1 MGVMDKV
8 CIENCCLSCLLQKGR
23 FHRDCICSTL
33 IVAGIVTSA
42 DSLMVLDV
50 ADQAKNARI
59 RQYW

>member
-8 CIENCCLSCLLQKGR
+8 WVDSSCLSCLLQKDR
-23 FHRDCICSTL
+23 FHHDRICSTL
-33 IVAGIVTSA
+33 LVAGVVTSA
-42 DSLMVLDV
+42 DGVLDV

>member
-8 CIENCCLSCLLQKGR
+8 CIDICCLSCLLQKDR
-23 FHRDCICSTL
+23 FHNHCVSSTL
-33 IVAGIVTSA
+33 LVAGIVTSA
-42 DSLMVLDV
+42 DGVLDV